1 MRRAAAIVLAGA
13 LLAGCG
19 SSGTPKATTTTAATA
34 AGNALPRLDFAYEKT
49 PLAYVDH
56 GRINKTSYP
65 IAIDNI
71 SYASQGA
78 AIDGFLLLPPGGG
91 KHAAVII
98 VPGGG
103 GDRTQ
108 LLTQAAWLAARNV
121 VTLTI
126 TAPSSLQTSTPTTIS
141 GLLSQ
146 AKSLTVHDVVAIRRA
161 VDLLQSLPQVDPN
174 RIGYLGWSDGAK
186 TGSYIAASEP
196 RVKALALLSA
206 GADKLSAFVANA
218 PASDKAQV
226 KRVLGSVDPLRYIAV
241 ARPGSV
247 LLEDGR
253 KDTVDPRAALLNIA
267 HAAPKGT
274 LLRWFDAPHALNNA
288 AYGAAFDW
296 LGTKLGFSGPTV
308 KGATTENG

>member
-1 MRRAAAIVLAGA
+1 M
-13 LLAGCG
+13 
-19 SSGTPKATTTTAATA
+19 
-34 AGNALPRLDFAYEKT
+34 PRLDFGYHKLT

-71 SYASQGA
+71 SYASQGS

-91 KHAAVII
+91 KHAAVILMH
-98 VPGGG
+98 GGG
-103 GDRTQ
+103 GDRSE

-126 TAPSSLQTSTPTTIS
+126 TAPSSLVTSTPTTIA

-146 AKSLTVHDVVAIRRA
+146 AKSLTVNDVIAIRRA
-161 VDLLQSLPQVDPN
+161 VDLLQTLPQVDPS

-186 TGSYIAASEP
+186 TGTYIAAEEP

-206 GADKLSAFVANA
+206 GADTLSSFVANA
-218 PASDKAQV
+218 PAAAKARV
-226 KRVLGSVDPLRYIAV
+226 KLVLGSVDPLRYIAV
-241 ARPGSV
+241 ARPGTV

-253 KDTVDPRAALLNIA
+253 KDTVVPHTALLNIA

-274 LLRWFDAPHALNNA
+274 LLRWFDAPHALNNT
-288 AYGAAFDW
+288 AYGDAFDW
-296 LGTKLGFSGPTV
+296 LGTKLGFKGPVV
-308 KGATTENG
+308 KGAATESG